1 MIKILD
7 ETEKRLI
14 VEVEATYNNYCC
26 IVETTGSDDTMC
38 RLIAVSDDSRD
49 EKELS
54 DLCWDYNDSKD
65 GVYYMI
71 VGSYNNDALYIQH
84 TLSGGSDEGVK

>member
-7 ETEKRLI
+7 ETRKRPI

-65 GVYYMI
+65 DVYYMI

-84 TLSGGSDEGVK
+84 TLSGGSNEGVK

>member
-7 ETEKRLI
+7 ETEKRPI

-54 DLCWDYNDSKD
+54 DLCWDYNDSTIHIFKTFKD
-65 GVYYMI
+65 MQDYMI
-71 VGSYNNDALYIQH
+71 DDVDI
-84 TLSGGSDEGVK
+84 KI